1 MAQIEIWNINKVYK
15 VGETEIRAIDNV
27 SLSIEKGEFISI
39 AGHSGSGKTTLLS
52 IIGGI
57 LRASSGTVFYNGTDI
72 YSLDENRLSMYR
84 AEKVG
89 YIFQFVSL
97 LPVLTA
103 RENLL
108 LPTIFRTEKTANDKK
123 RTEEYMDMVGL
134 GDKID
139 AYPSQ
144 LSGGQQ
150 RRVAIARA
158 LMNDPEVILADEPT
172 GDLDEET
179 EKEIMEFF
187 KRINR
192 EKGITFILVT
202 HNSELIKSVTR
213 RLKMTQGQLY
223 EI

>member
-1 MAQIEIWNINKVYK
+1 
-15 VGETEIRAIDNV
+15 
-27 SLSIEKGEFISI
+27 
-39 AGHSGSGKTTLLS
+39 
-52 IIGGI
+52 
-57 LRASSGTVFYNGTDI
+57 
-72 YSLDENRLSMYR
+72 MYR